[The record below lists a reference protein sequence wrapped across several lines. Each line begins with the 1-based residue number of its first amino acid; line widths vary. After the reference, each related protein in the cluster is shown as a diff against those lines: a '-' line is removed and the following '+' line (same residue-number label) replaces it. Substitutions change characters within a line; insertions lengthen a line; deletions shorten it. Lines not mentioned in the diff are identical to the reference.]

1 MIQFKFDSLGRLKL
15 ILCRLIKIHDYAN
28 CIITNEHFY
37 FIIKNNN
44 VIKLQITKIKG
55 IINEDSIIGNLNIF
69 QMYKSIKC
77 IPATLD
83 CIVEW
88 NTHDYLHVCAV
99 NIKNNLNYK
108 SKIKVLHSN
117 IDLSSSYFNKM
128 LDTNIY
134 ANRYSKICLKSI
146 LWILE
151 KFLIVNDTINLTFKN
166 NKLLITTDIDDISG
180 CSEIQIDNKNNIDES
195 FINIKTTKVINI
207 LSNLEIFSNYA
218 YIFINDDTLELCIYS
233 HLESN
238 IMIATLQ

>member
-15 ILCRLIKIHDYAN
+15 VLCRLIKIHDYAN
-28 CIITNEHFY
+28 CIITNEYFY
-37 FIIKNNN
+37 FIIQNKN

-55 IINEDSIIGNLNIF
+55 IINENSIIGNLNIF

-83 CIVEW
+83 CIVQW
-88 NTHDYLHVCAV
+88 NTDEHLYFNAINRKD
-99 NIKNNLNYK
+99 NLNYE

-117 IDLSSSYFNKM
+117 VDLNSLYFDKM

-146 LWILE
+146 LWILD
-151 KFLIVNDTINLTFKN
+151 KFLIINDTIDLTIKN
-166 NKLLITTDIDDISG
+166 DKLLITTEIDDISG
-180 CSEIQIDNKNNIDES
+180 CSEIQIDNKSNIDECFS
-195 FINIKTTKVINI
+195 NIQTNRVINI
-207 LSNLEIFSNYA
+207 LSNLETFSNYA
-218 YIFINDDTLELCIYS
+218 YIFINDDTLELCIFS

-238 IMIATLQ
+238 IMIATL